1 MRIEW
6 DTVKAEANLEKHG
19 VSFQEAAEIVSGIHV
34 EFKADVR
41 GEKRTKAIG
50 RIMGVYI
57 TVIYTQREQAVRI
70 ISARLA
76 TQRERSCYDKYLD

>member
-1 MRIEW
+1 
-6 DTVKAEANLEKHG
+6 
-19 VSFQEAAEIVSGIHV
+19 
-34 EFKADVR
+34 
-41 GEKRTKAIG
+41 
-50 RIMGVYI
+50 MGVYI